1 MIMAVVVIYLVLV
14 LVVGAM
20 GHRLFRA
27 TGEDYFVASRSI
39 GSVVLLM
46 TLLGTN
52 LTAFTMLGASG
63 EAYRQGIVVFGLM
76 GASSAIVIPF
86 LFFYL
91 GTKSWW
97 LGKRFSYV
105 TQIQLIR
112 DRYASPALGTLL
124 FAVVV
129 LLMLPYILIG
139 VKGGGDALVAITR
152 GDWPSWAGSLLV
164 CGVTFLYVTY
174 GGMRST
180 AWANTFQ
187 TSVFVLV
194 GLVAYLVIMDHYGGI
209 GKAMTT
215 LRESHP
221 EFVVFGSGS
230 YDALKMLSYLMLPMS
245 VAAFPHIYG
254 HWLSARTAR
263 SFQTP
268 IAFYPICIAAV
279 WVPSVTLGM
288 VGRIDFTAPL
298 SGPIL
303 IELILAHTGGVLAG
317 CLAAGVFAAIMSSL
331 DSQTLALGAMFTEDI
346 VRFYGFDDQLSEKQQ
361 VLFGRVF
368 VAAFLVLAFVAS
380 LFTTRSIF
388 ELGTWS
394 LTGFAGLV
402 PVFVGALYWKRSTKQ
417 GAAAAIL
424 GVIGLWMFFFADS
437 LSADGAY
444 SVGGTGLIPAG
455 IIVPVSALLLVLVS
469 LATKPPRDT
478 DRFFARR

>member
-1 MIMAVVVIYLVLV
+1 MIIAVVAIYLGLV
-14 LVVGAM
+14 IVVGTL
-20 GHRLFRA
+20 GHRLFRNTA
-27 TGEDYFVASRSI
+27 EDYFVASRSI

-63 EAYRQGIVVFGLM
+63 EAYRLGIVVFGLM
-76 GASSAIVIPF
+76 GASSSILIPF
-86 LFFYL
+86 LFYYL

-105 TQIQLIR
+105 TQIQMIR
-112 DRYASPALGTLL
+112 DRYTSPALGTLL
-124 FAVVV
+124 FVVVV

-139 VKGGGDALVAITR
+139 VKGGGDALAAITH
-152 GDWPSWAGSLLV
+152 GEWPSWAGSLLV

-180 AWANTFQ
+180 AWVNTFQ
-187 TSVFVLV
+187 TTVFILV
-194 GLVAYLVIMDHYGGI
+194 GIIAYLVIMDHYGGI
-209 GKAMTT
+209 GEAMIT
-215 LRESHP
+215 LRDTHP

-230 YDALKMLSYLMLPMS
+230 YTVFKMLSYLLLPIS

-268 IAFYPICIAAV
+268 IVFYPLCIAAV

-298 SGPIL
+298 NGPIL

-331 DSQTLALGAMFTEDI
+331 DSQILALGAMFTEDI

-361 VLFGRVF
+361 ILFGRLF
-368 VAAFLVLAFVAS
+368 VTAFLVLAFIAS

-417 GAAAAIL
+417 GATAAIL
-424 GVIGLWMFFFADS
+424 SVIGLWLFFYADS
-437 LSADGAY
+437 LNVEGAY
-444 SVGGTGLIPAG
+444 SIGGTGLIPAG
-455 IIVPVSALLLVLVS
+455 IIVPVSALLLILVS
-469 LATKPPRDT
+469 FVTTPPRDA
-478 DRFFARR
+478 DRFF

>member
-1 MIMAVVVIYLVLV
+1 MIITVVAIYLGLV
-14 LVVGAM
+14 IVVGVL
-20 GHRLFRA
+20 GHRLFRE

-39 GSVVLLM
+39 GPFVLLM

-63 EAYRQGIVVFGLM
+63 EAYRRGVVVFGLM
-76 GASSAIVIPF
+76 GASSSIIIPF
-86 LFFYL
+86 LFYYL

-112 DRYASPALGTLL
+112 DRYGSSSLGTLL
-124 FAVVV
+124 FVVVV

-139 VKGGGDALVAITR
+139 VKGGGDALAAITR
-152 GDWPSWAGSLLV
+152 GGWPGWAGSLLV
-164 CGVTFLYVTY
+164 CSVTFLYVTY

-187 TSVFVLV
+187 TSVFVIV
-194 GLVAYLVIMDHYGGI
+194 GLVAYLVIMDRYGGI
-209 GKAMTT
+209 GQAMTT
-215 LRESHP
+215 LRSTSREL
-221 EFVVFGSGS
+221 VVFGRGQ
-230 YDALKMLSYLMLPMS
+230 YITLKMLSYLLLPIS

-263 SFQTP
+263 SFRTP
-268 IAFYPICIAAV
+268 IVLYPLCIAAV

-288 VGRIDFTAPL
+288 VGRIDFTGPL
-298 SGPIL
+298 NGPIL
-303 IELILAHTGGVLAG
+303 VELILAHTGGVLAG

-361 VLFGRVF
+361 VLFGRIF
-368 VAAFLVLAFVAS
+368 VVAFLVLAFVTS

-388 ELGTWS
+388 ELGAWS
-394 LTGFAGLV
+394 LTGFSGLV
-402 PVFVGALYWKRSTKQ
+402 PVFVGVLYWKRSTKQ

-424 GVIGLWMFFFADS
+424 TVIGLWIFFYASS
-437 LSADGAY
+437 LGVEGAY
-444 SVGGTGLIPAG
+444 SVGGTGLIPVGVILPASTLML
-455 IIVPVSALLLVLVS
+455 IVVS
-469 LATKPPRDT
+469 LATTPPEDT
-478 DRFFARR
+478 DRFFPGQ